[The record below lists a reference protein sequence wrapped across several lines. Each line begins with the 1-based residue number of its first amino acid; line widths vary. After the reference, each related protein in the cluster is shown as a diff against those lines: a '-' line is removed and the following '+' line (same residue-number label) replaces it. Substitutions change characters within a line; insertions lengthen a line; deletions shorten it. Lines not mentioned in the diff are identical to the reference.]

1 MKTFGFQ
8 DETEVLNFIGQKENK
23 IEFIRL
29 LFPDILGRL
38 MSFTIPS
45 SELETALKEG
55 KGFDGSSIEGFCR
68 VEESDLFI
76 VPDPKTFRVLP
87 WTYENNNFSWREA
100 VMFGDIFSPDNKH
113 FLGDSRYILKQVLKK
128 TEGSGEMFVGP
139 EMEFFI
145 FPDKKKP
152 KLTDEGG
159 YFYGGLYGE
168 LRKSI
173 QLFLKEIGIPCDC
186 DHHEVAPSQHEINIK
201 YKDALTMA
209 DSVMLVKYL
218 IRKVVGEA
226 GLFASFMPKPITT
239 VNGSGMHVHISL
251 WKGDKNLFFKNEK
264 DPLSDLAKGYISGL
278 IKYGREIQVILNQW
292 VNSYKRLIP
301 GYEAP
306 TYLAWGQRNRS
317 AYVRIPEYQKGR
329 ERSTR
334 MEVRNPDPACNIY
347 LTLAIIQAAGMQGIK
362 EKLPFPLPVEEDI
375 FEMTIAER
383 RAKKIDTLSK
393 NLKEALDHFRKSRLI
408 KENLTS
414 HIFDKF
420 IANKE
425 YEWSLYTKNVKKGFE
440 SSVSDF
446 ETKHYLPVL

>member
-173 QLFLKEIGIPCDC
+173 QLFLK
-186 DHHEVAPSQHEINIK
+186 EVAPSQHEINIK